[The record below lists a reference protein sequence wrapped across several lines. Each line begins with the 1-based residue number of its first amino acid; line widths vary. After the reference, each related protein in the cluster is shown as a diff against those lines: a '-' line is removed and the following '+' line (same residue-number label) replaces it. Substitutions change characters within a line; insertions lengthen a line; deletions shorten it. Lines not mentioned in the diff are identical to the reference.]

1 MTKQMDSAPAMLL
14 GREAILGI
22 ADTQIADVEVP
33 EWGGTV
39 RVRGLTGT
47 DRDAFEGEIAQRKGK
62 SVQMNTRNIRARLV
76 QLSVVDAD
84 GNRLFSHLDVE
95 ALGQKSAKAL
105 DRVFSTAMEL
115 SGLSDKDVE
124 DMTENLEPGQSGAST
139 SA

>member
-1 MTKQMDSAPAMLL
+1 MIYDNITQTIGKTPIVKIQRLAPAHVTIYVKVESFNPGASVKDRL
-14 GREAILGI
+14 AIGI
-22 ADTQIADVEVP
+22 IE
-33 EWGGTV
+33 
-39 RVRGLTGT
+39 
-47 DRDAFEGEIAQRKGK
+47 
-62 SVQMNTRNIRARLV
+62 
-76 QLSVVDAD
+76 DAD